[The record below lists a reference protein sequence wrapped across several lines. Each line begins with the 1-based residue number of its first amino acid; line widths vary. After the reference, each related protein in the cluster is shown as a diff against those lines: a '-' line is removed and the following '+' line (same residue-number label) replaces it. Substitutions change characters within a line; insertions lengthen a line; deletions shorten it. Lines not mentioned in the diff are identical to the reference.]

1 MIMILLRIHIYI
13 FLNTEQIMYTIYSL
27 LTLLAAAT
35 KNLSETADITDSP
48 MNKTEAVTQDSQKTL
63 QDKNLPIEES
73 KFTTSN
79 LLGDDQLS
87 ILGTL

>member
-1 MIMILLRIHIYI
+1 M
-13 FLNTEQIMYTIYSL
+13 
-27 LTLLAAAT
+27 
-35 KNLSETADITDSP
+35 SETADITDSS
-48 MNKTEAVTQDSQKTL
+48 MNKTEAVTQDSQKPL

-87 ILGTL
+87 ILGTLR

>member
-35 KNLSETADITDSP
+35 KNLSETADIADSP

-73 KFTTSN
+73 KFTTSKF
-79 LLGDDQLS
+79 
-87 ILGTL
+87 

>member
-1 MIMILLRIHIYI
+1 MNI

-35 KNLSETADITDSP
+35 ETMSETADITDSP
-48 MNKTEAVTQDSQKTL
+48 MNKTEAVTQDSQKPL